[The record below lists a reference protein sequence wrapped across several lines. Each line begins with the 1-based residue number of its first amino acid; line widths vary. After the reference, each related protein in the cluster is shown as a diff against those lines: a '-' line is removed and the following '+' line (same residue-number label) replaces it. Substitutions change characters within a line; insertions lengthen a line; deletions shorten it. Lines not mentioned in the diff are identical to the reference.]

1 MKITAITQQV
11 KRPTRYSVYVDGK
24 FAFGLGEG
32 QLLSSG
38 LTKGKE
44 ITEVELAE
52 LQGESQLGKLFDRTL
67 NLLSYR
73 PRSEYELRTY
83 LKRKKVEE
91 ELIDKILNKLS
102 KLGYVDDADF
112 AKRWVEHRR
121 SIKATSSLKLRSEL
135 KQKGISHEY
144 IDMVLSEQTEA
155 DSAAIQRLIEKKRG
169 KYEDTQK
176 LMAYLARQGFR
187 YDEIKRA
194 LSESE
199 DD

>member
-11 KRPTRYSVYVDGK
+11 KRPTRYSIYVDGT

-44 ITEVELAE
+44 ITEAELAE
-52 LQGESQLGKLFDRTL
+52 LQGESQFGKLFDRTL
-67 NLLSYR
+67 NLLSFR

-83 LKRKKVEE
+83 LKRKQQEP
-91 ELIDKILNKLS
+91 ELIDRILNKLS
-102 KLGYVDDADF
+102 KLGYVDDAGF

-121 SIKATSSLKLRSEL
+121 AIKPISSLKLRAEL
-135 KQKGISHEY
+135 KQKGLANEH
-144 IDMVLSEQTEA
+144 ID
-155 DSAAIQRLIEKKRG
+155 AALYENTDDTDAIKAIIEKKAA
-169 KYEDTQK
+169 KYPDRQK
-176 LMAYLARQGFR
+176 LMHYLARQGFR
-187 YDEIKRA
+187 YDDIKRA
-194 LSESE
+194 LTPT

>member
-52 LQGESQLGKLFDRTL
+52 LQGESQFGKLLDKTL

-83 LKRKKVEE
+83 LRRKQQEP

-102 KLGYVDDADF
+102 KLGYVDDAGF

-121 SIKATSSLKLRSEL
+121 AIKPISSLKLKAEL
-135 KQKGISHEY
+135 KQKGIANEH
-144 IDMVLSEQTEA
+144 ID
-155 DSAAIQRLIEKKRG
+155 AALYENSDDTKAIRAIIEKKTA
-169 KYEDTQK
+169 KYPDRQK
-176 LMAYLARQGFR
+176 LMQYLARQGFR
-187 YDEIKRA
+187 YDDIKRA
-194 LSESE
+194 LSEE
-199 DD
+199 D